1 VASRITDAQ
10 IRLINEAYAQCHTYS
25 GAAKA
30 ARCSPSTA
38 KKYIVNGYTPVS
50 EGSLPEGSL
59 SYDIRPIPMD
69 DIVPFTTPEEIYNA
83 TMVSEEEKEE
93 LKSFWKEI
101 AF

>member
-1 VASRITDAQ
+1 MANRITGTQ

-30 ARCSPSTA
+30 AGCSPSTA
-38 KKYIVNGYTPVS
+38 KKYIVNGYTPVPVDAM
-50 EGSLPEGSL
+50 E
-59 SYDIRPIPMD
+59 YDVKPMPMD

-83 TMVSEEEKEE
+83 TMVNEEEKEE
-93 LKSFWKEI
+93 LKQFWKEI